1 MIRSL
6 RWRMLA
12 GTSLATGA
20 ILASLGLVLYASM
33 RAALIREFDASCLVQ
48 ARALGAMAEW
58 KRDHLKFDGDAQMP
72 QFARPDKPEYFE
84 LRADSGAMVARSV
97 SLGDE
102 VLTMHTPAA
111 AALAQPAYEDVS
123 LPDGRRGR
131 GIALRFTPQS
141 ENDDDEN
148 DRGPAAPAQGAV
160 VLFAKGT
167 GALDATLGR
176 LRQLLAAAFGAAIL
190 VAGAVLSGVVTSAMK
205 PLRLLANQIASIRAE
220 SLSLRIASDEV
231 PVELQP
237 VVDRLNDLLARLD
250 SAFVRER
257 AFTADVAHEL
267 RTPVAGLHTTL
278 EVCRSRPRTAAD
290 YEEAIDKCLKM
301 SGGIGSM
308 IRTLLLLGRADAG
321 QLAAERSAV
330 DFASLL
336 EECWASFASRA
347 AEKSVRIERDIQSGT
362 IGTDVGKLAMIVNN
376 LFDNAVSYAD
386 SGGAITIAARRIADD
401 LRIEIT
407 NTGSGIT
414 AAQLPHVTERFWR
427 GDESRSATGLHCG
440 LGLSLCN
447 RLAAVIGGRLI
458 VTSQGGTFSAVVT
471 LPRAFVTA
479 RPVAGPLVA
488 I

>member
-33 RAALIREFDASCLVQ
+33 QATLIREFDASCLVQ

-72 QFARPDKPEYFE
+72 QFSRQDNPEYFE
-84 LRADSGAMVARSV
+84 LRADSGALVAQSV
-97 SLGDE
+97 SLGDG
-102 VLTMHTPAA
+102 VLTMPTPAA
-111 AALAQPAYEDVS
+111 APLAQPAYEDVS

-148 DRGPAAPAQGAV
+148 DRGPAAPSQGAV

-167 GALDATLGR
+167 DALDATLGR
-176 LRQLLAAAFGAAIL
+176 LRQLLATAFGAAIL
-190 VAGAVLSGVVTSAMK
+190 VSGAVLSAVVTGAMK
-205 PLRLLANQIASIRAE
+205 PLRHLANRIESIGADR
-220 SLSLRIASDEV
+220 LSLRIASDEV
-231 PVELQP
+231 PVELKP

-267 RTPVAGLHTTL
+267 RTPIAGLHATL

-330 DFASLL
+330 DVASLL
-336 EECWASFASRA
+336 EECWASLAPRA
-347 AEKSVRIERDIQSGT
+347 AAKSVRVERDIQSGT
-362 IGTDVGKLAMIVNN
+362 IDTDVAKLAMILNN
-376 LFDNAVSYAD
+376 LFDNAVSYVNE
-386 SGGAITIAARRIADD
+386 GGAITIAATRIADE

-407 NTGSGIT
+407 NTGSRIA
-414 AAQLPHVTERFWR
+414 AAQVPHLTERFWR
-427 GDESRSATGLHCG
+427 GDESRSATGMHCG

-447 RLAAVIGGRLI
+447 RLAPVIGGRLTM
-458 VTSQGGTFSAVVT
+458 TSEHGTFSAVLI
-471 LPRAFVTA
+471 LPHALVA
-479 RPVAGPLVA
+479 AQPVADSLIA
-488 I
+488 M